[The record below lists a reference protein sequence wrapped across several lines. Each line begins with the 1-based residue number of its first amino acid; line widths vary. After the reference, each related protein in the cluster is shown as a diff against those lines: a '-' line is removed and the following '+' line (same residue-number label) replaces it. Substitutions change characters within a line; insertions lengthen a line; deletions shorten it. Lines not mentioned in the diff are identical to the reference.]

1 MTFLPRS
8 FTQTNKLLFCLYTY
22 FYQLESSILL
32 LRLRKPSQHV
42 MNITF
47 YFPQV
52 LHTNWGDRLDEDP
65 NKDEDYIEEFCETFY
80 TGMTKLVSDAMEDK
94 ETMVSENLV
103 VEVIQH
109 LELCRMRCS
118 IFKGQILFFFFFF
131 FFNFV
136 HFSIYIEIFQCYS
149 YMAGP
154 KKR

>member
-1 MTFLPRS
+1 MTF
-8 FTQTNKLLFCLYTY
+8 
-22 FYQLESSILL
+22 
-32 LRLRKPSQHV
+32 
-42 MNITF
+42 
-47 YFPQV
+47 FPQV

-118 IFKGQILFFFFFF
+118 IFKGQRFFFFFF
-131 FFNFV
+131 FFCSLLN
-136 HFSIYIEIFQCYS
+136 
-149 YMAGP
+149 
-154 KKR
+154 